1 MSKGKN
7 TAITAAVITAVG
19 GIVAAIIAASSGSGT
34 TSSTAPTYASGTIQ
48 VSAGYADA
56 YVYSIPTGDLSV
68 DREGELSV
76 GTNVQII
83 CTEQGPAVNGDTLWD
98 EIVYN
103 AGSAYISDVFVY
115 TGTNQP
121 TMPPC
126 S

>member
-1 MSKGKN
+1 MSKKGPV
-7 TAITAAVITAVG
+7 ITAAVITAVG
-19 GIVAAIIAASSGSGT
+19 GIAAAIIAAGGSSSSTSSSG
-34 TSSTAPTYASGTIQ
+34 PTYAIGTIQ
-48 VSAGYADA
+48 VPTGDQYA
-56 YVYSIPTGDLSV
+56 YVYSIPTGDLTA
-68 DREGELSV
+68 DREGEMSA
-76 GTNVQII
+76 GTDVQII

-121 TMPPC
+121 TMPSC